1 MGTDD
6 LHACSGM
13 CLREY
18 RQRIRAGAILLFLLT
33 TLFEASAIA
42 DVRGAVD
49 IHDRTVLP
57 ILPMAELAWSGSA
70 PEQSPAMT
78 TSLAFAPLDQSVVNL
93 GAREGQ
99 LWLRFKLT
107 ADELRRHGDILEQRW
122 ANNVDVALFM
132 QAGAGYVAIP
142 RMQVRGLL
150 GAVRLPLYPSFRIP
164 DFSGSR
170 MFYLRLQADGPTVLN
185 LQLMDKAHFD
195 RHRMLR
201 VMSAALLIGVVL
213 GLSVYSLFLMM
224 GVGGASYAWY
234 TLFLLSIALYV
245 GVQMGVFVPLLPD
258 AVQSLL
264 PIQQSLLMVVF
275 VALTAMMFMRRF
287 LGTRE
292 HDRASDWTLRLLML
306 LAVVALPIT
315 LTTNGQWAYR
325 FGLLYGFG
333 AMLAI
338 LVISLRAYLR
348 GYRPALYVLIGK
360 LFFTLAVVG
369 YLLLLG
375 GVLPYRWYLDMS
387 IPMGAAVEAVLLSM
401 GLALRIQEQQRK
413 EAALRAEQGRL
424 RRLSETDGL
433 TGLLNR
439 RTFDQRLAELIMKCE
454 RAGESFVLLLVDAD
468 HFKKLNDRFGHVKGD
483 EVLLRLA
490 KVMEENARRD
500 DLVFRYGGEEFALL
514 LPDTSARDGVMIAER
529 IRQRF
534 ALEQF
539 ALPGCSSSVS
549 VGVAE
554 WRSGE
559 REHDLV
565 RRADRALYA
574 AKDQGRNRVVVHEE
588 LGAPVFD

>member
-1 MGTDD
+1 
-6 LHACSGM
+6 M
-13 CLREY
+13 CLREH
-18 RQRIRAGAILLFLLT
+18 RQRMRAGAVLLFFLT
-33 TLFEASAIA
+33 MLFGTSALA

-49 IHDRTVLP
+49 IHARTALP
-57 ILPMAELAWSGSA
+57 ILPMAELAWSD
-70 PEQSPAMT
+70 PAVT
-78 TSLAFAPLDQSVVNL
+78 QPSVLPTDLAFAPLDQSVINL
-93 GAREGQ
+93 GSREGL

-107 ADELRRHGDILEQRW
+107 ADQLRRHGDILEQRW

-132 QAGAGYVAIP
+132 QADEGASRSDKGYVAIP

-150 GAVRLPLYPSFRIP
+150 GAVRLPLDPSFQIP
-164 DFSGSR
+164 DFSGTR
-170 MFYLRLQADGPTVLN
+170 VFYLRLQADGPTVLN
-185 LQLMDKAHFD
+185 LHLMDKAHFD
-195 RHRMLR
+195 RHRLLR
-201 VMSAALLIGVVL
+201 VMSAALLIGVLL

-224 GVGGASYAWY
+224 GVGEASYAWY

-258 AVQSLL
+258 VVQSLA

-292 HDRASDWTLRLLML
+292 HDRASDWTLRLLMV

-315 LTTNGQWAYR
+315 LMTNGQWAYR

-348 GYRPALYVLIGK
+348 GYRPALYVLVGK

-424 RRLSETDGL
+424 QRLSETDGL

-454 RAGESFVLLLVDAD
+454 RVGESFVLLLVDAD

-490 KVMEENARRD
+490 KVMGENARRD

-514 LPDTSARDGVMIAER
+514 LPDTRGRDGYVIADR

-539 ALPGCSSSVS
+539 ELPGCSSSVS
-549 VGVAE
+549 IGVAE

-559 REHDLV
+559 READLV
-565 RRADRALYA
+565 RRADRALYT

-588 LGAPVFD
+588 VGAPIFG

>member
-1 MGTDD
+1 METDD
-6 LHACSGM
+6 LHACFGM
-13 CLREY
+13 CLCKH
-18 RQRIRAGAILLFLLT
+18 RQRLSAGAVLLFLLT
-33 TLFEASAIA
+33 MLYGTSALA

-49 IHDRTVLP
+49 IHARTDLPVLP
-57 ILPMAELAWSGSA
+57 IAELAWADPGLT
-70 PEQSPAMT
+70 QPAT
-78 TSLAFAPLDQSVVNL
+78 VPGNLGFVPLDQSVINL
-93 GAREGQ
+93 GSREGQ

-107 ADELRRHGDILEQRW
+107 AEQLRRHGDILEQRW

-132 QAGAGYVAIP
+132 QAGSGYVAIP

-150 GAVRLPLYPSFRIP
+150 GAVRLPMYPSFQIP
-164 DFSGSR
+164 DFSGTR
-170 MFYLRLQADGPTVLN
+170 TFYLRLQADGPTVLN

-195 RHRMLR
+195 RHRLLQ
-201 VMSAALLIGVVL
+201 VMSAALLIGVLL
-213 GLSVYSLFLMM
+213 GLSVYSLFLML
-224 GVGGASYAWY
+224 GVGEASYAWY
-234 TLFLLSIALYV
+234 TLFLLSISLYV

-258 AVQSLL
+258 VVQSLV
-264 PIQQSLLMVVF
+264 PIQQSLLMVAF

-292 HDRASDWTLRLLML
+292 HDRSSDRALLLLML

-333 AMLAI
+333 AMAAM
-338 LVISLRAYLR
+338 LVISLRAYLH
-348 GYRPALYVLIGK
+348 GYRPALYVLAGK
-360 LFFTLAVVG
+360 LFFSLAVTG

-413 EAALRAEQGRL
+413 EAALRVEQGRL

-454 RAGESFVLLLVDAD
+454 RVGEPFVLLLVDAD

-490 KVMEENARRD
+490 KVMSENARRD

-514 LPDTSARDGVMIAER
+514 LPDTNARDGLLIAER

-539 ALPGCSSSVS
+539 ELPGCSSSVS
-549 VGVAE
+549 IGVAE

-565 RRADRALYA
+565 RRADHALYA

-588 LGAPVFD
+588 HGAPVFG